1 MNMQQLMMQ
10 AQKMQRD
17 MQKKQKEL
25 EAQTFHIES
34 AGGAITIDIKGTRQ
48 IEKIEIDE
56 DAIDPQDKE
65 MLEDM
70 IKIAINDAIAMIDK
84 EHDKIQQKMAS
95 SMGMPRF

>member
-1 MNMQQLMMQ
+1 MNINALMQQ
-10 AQKMQRD
+10 AQKMQRE

-25 EAQTFHIES
+25 EEKLFELES
-34 AGGAITIDIKGTRQ
+34 AGGAIKLYIYGNRV
-48 IEKIEIDE
+48 IEKIDIDQ
-56 DAIDPQDKE
+56 DAIDPDDKE

-70 IKIAINDAIAMIDK
+70 LKIAINDAIAMIDK

>member
-1 MNMQQLMMQ
+1 MNINALMQQ
-10 AQKMQRD
+10 AQKMQKE

-25 EAQTFHIES
+25 EEKLFEIES
-34 AGGAITIDIKGTRQ
+34 AGGAIKISIYGDRT
-48 IEKIEIDE
+48 IEKIDIHK
-56 DAIDPQDKE
+56 DAIDPDDKE

-70 IKIAINDAIAMIDK
+70 LKIALNEALELIEK